1 MFNFDIFNQSKSLN
15 VFNNLKV
22 NKANNNLTS
31 LINFSVIINVHEHPL
46 QLCYP
51 LARKNYGT
59 GWTCDK
65 CSTSFTYDEPSFYC
79 TFCDLDIC
87 QKCIG
92 EFRFNE
98 INIYDTTSNNY
109 KYEQRISNGNF
120 QWQKSSPFHNHLLT
134 YIQRGNNSSW
144 ICDKCSKKFQS
155 KDPSFYCSLCD
166 FDICQ
171 TCFNNNNSNNPN
183 LFNDNKPNLFNDNKP
198 NLFNDNKSN
207 LFNDNKQNLFNDNK
221 SNLFTDNKPNLFN
234 DNKPILFTDNKPNLF
249 NDNKSNLFDD
259 NKQNLFND
267 NKQSLFN
274 KNTLNL
280 FNDNKQ
286 NLFND
291 NKQSLFY

>member
-98 INIYDTTSNNY
+98 INIYDTDYTLKGNAGKIHVITWVKDNFTFAVQSNEGF
-109 KYEQRISNGNF
+109 K
-120 QWQKSSPFHNHLLT
+120 T
-134 YIQRGNNSSW
+134 
-144 ICDKCSKKFQS
+144 
-155 KDPSFYCSLCD
+155 
-166 FDICQ
+166 DIVV
-171 TCFNNNNSNNPN
+171 
-183 LFNDNKPNLFNDNKP
+183 KMIKE
-198 NLFNDNKSN
+198 
-207 LFNDNKQNLFNDNK
+207 
-221 SNLFTDNKPNLFN
+221 
-234 DNKPILFTDNKPNLF
+234 IA
-249 NDNKSNLFDD
+249 
-259 NKQNLFND
+259 
-267 NKQSLFN
+267 
-274 KNTLNL
+274 
-280 FNDNKQ
+280 
-286 NLFND
+286 
-291 NKQSLFY
+291 